1 MPLSAFEL
9 SFDLDL
15 PLTLDLQ
22 VLLLS
27 RCQGCRRSIE
37 AAVEV
42 SRLLSKCQGC
52 CRGVEAAVE
61 VPRLLSR
68 CEAAVEVSKPPPSCR
83 IYQGAPRLLSK
94 CQGQVDVA
102 IRWESSSNC
111 DTGYTSSAINIYKAF
126 TSKKR
131 ACRVGG
137 VKDSEFGSKGY
148 VRFRRRP

>member
-1 MPLSAFEL
+1 
-9 SFDLDL
+9 
-15 PLTLDLQ
+15 
-22 VLLLS
+22 
-27 RCQGCRRSIE
+27 
-37 AAVEV
+37 
-42 SRLLSKCQGC
+42 
-52 CRGVEAAVE
+52 

-148 VRFRRRP
+148 VRFRRRPWVLIVWTVFWTQSSFNPRPLSASAVKASRLLSRY